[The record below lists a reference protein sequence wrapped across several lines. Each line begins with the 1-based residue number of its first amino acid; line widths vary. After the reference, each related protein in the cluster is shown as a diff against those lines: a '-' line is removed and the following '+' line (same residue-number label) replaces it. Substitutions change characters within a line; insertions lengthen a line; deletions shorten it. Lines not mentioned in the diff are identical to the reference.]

1 MVIDDLVR
9 GLGFKLQG
17 QDLEGSEVQLNH
29 AFVHRDL
36 FAIALE
42 EIA

>member
-17 QDLEGSEVQLNH
+17 QDLEGSEVQLDH
-29 AFVHRDL
+29 AFFHGDL
-36 FAIALE
+36 FATALE
-42 EIA
+42 KIA